1 MRLAP
6 GVFMR
11 ANVRC
16 FAKIA
21 RAWIAPWGQVS
32 HVNQDPMG
40 YAIVVVPAVV
50 VGVRW
55 ESSGERINPCA

>member
-1 MRLAP
+1 
-6 GVFMR
+6 MR
-11 ANVRC
+11 ADVGG

-21 RAWIAPWGQVS
+21 RAWIPPWGQVS
-32 HVNQDPMG
+32 HVNEDPMG

-55 ESSGERINPCA
+55 ESSGERIDPCA